1 MIDKSSRTVE
11 VSQSD
16 TKNNIKGEREYS
28 PVTSMSF
35 HQSEVV
41 YHQLL
46 LPHKLHGYF
55 HPAEAITV
63 QQSELT
69 VTSTL
74 KAIEVLIN
82 HKRKNKVPALRG
94 HHHIEIVHSLQ
105 LLNHSFAF
113 CSYHVQSLQFQSTTQ
128 CRQNSECLTLL

>member
-55 HPAEAITV
+55 HPADAITV
-63 QQSELT
+63 QSELT

-74 KAIEVLIN
+74 KAIEVLEY
-82 HKRKNKVPALRG
+82 
-94 HHHIEIVHSLQ
+94 IEPICIKAHLE
-105 LLNHSFAF
+105 A
-113 CSYHVQSLQFQSTTQ
+113 HVLDLYIPTHLGL
-128 CRQNSECLTLL
+128 EE